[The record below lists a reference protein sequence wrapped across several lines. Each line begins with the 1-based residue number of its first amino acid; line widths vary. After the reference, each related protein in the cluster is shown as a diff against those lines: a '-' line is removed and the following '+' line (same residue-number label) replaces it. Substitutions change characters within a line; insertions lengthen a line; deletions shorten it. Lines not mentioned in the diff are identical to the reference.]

1 MSDVAAAHNGK
12 IFFRRYMVR
21 ISDQNVRLQRE
32 SQQLNR
38 AFVNLY
44 RGIKLANLSLLTWVD
59 SGTTEVFT
67 LMDVIFIELGS

>member
-12 IFFRRYMVR
+12 IFFRRYMVTDVGI

-44 RGIKLANLSLLTWVD
+44 RGIKLANLSL
-59 SGTTEVFT
+59 
-67 LMDVIFIELGS
+67 